1 MGGEFGIPHAII
13 WALDKR
19 QRRSPEEGALLDK
32 PIRRSPLLHKEGAFF
47 HGFRYRVPMVRIAFD
62 GFARKGEIR
71 AREAPVP
78 GLRQDV
84 LGNHRNG
91 IPLAEDARGQAEDDD
106 KPHAQRHKAEGH
118 NRLRGA
124 FLEDHVSV
132 EDEGL
137 RRRLRNPEKRDALW
151 GRVDRRE
158 IGPREREHG
167 REAAQREEDEG
178 RLEEPGLRRMRRG
191 VERGEIRRGRR
202 EGAHNVG
209 RMRQDLWGPHSQGIE
224 DRP

>member
-1 MGGEFGIPHAII
+1 
-13 WALDKR
+13 
-19 QRRSPEEGALLDK
+19 
-32 PIRRSPLLHKEGAFF
+32 
-47 HGFRYRVPMVRIAFD
+47 MVRIAFD

-84 LGNHRNG
+84 LGNHRDG
-91 IPLAEDARGQAEDDD
+91 IPLAEDARGQAEDGD
-106 KPHAQRHKAEGH
+106 KPHAQRHEAEGH

-137 RRRLRNPEKRDALW
+137 RR
-151 GRVDRRE
+151 V
-158 IGPREREHG
+158 
-167 REAAQREEDEG
+167 
-178 RLEEPGLRRMRRG
+178 RRG
-191 VERGEIRRGRR
+191 VKRGEIRRSRR

-209 RMRQDLWGPHSQGIE
+209 RMRQDLWGPHSQGI
-224 DRP
+224 

>member
-1 MGGEFGIPHAII
+1 M
-13 WALDKR
+13 
-19 QRRSPEEGALLDK
+19 
-32 PIRRSPLLHKEGAFF
+32 
-47 HGFRYRVPMVRIAFD
+47 YRVPMVRIAFD
-62 GFARKGEIR
+62 GFARKGEIG

-91 IPLAEDARGQAEDDD
+91 IPLAEDARGQAEDGD

-191 VERGEIRRGRR
+191 VKRGEIRRGRR

>member
-1 MGGEFGIPHAII
+1 
-13 WALDKR
+13 
-19 QRRSPEEGALLDK
+19 
-32 PIRRSPLLHKEGAFF
+32 
-47 HGFRYRVPMVRIAFD
+47 MVRIAFN

-84 LGNHRNG
+84 LGNHWND

-167 REAAQREEDEG
+167 RETAE
-178 RLEEPGLRRMRRG
+178 
-191 VERGEIRRGRR
+191 
-202 EGAHNVG
+202 
-209 RMRQDLWGPHSQGIE
+209 
-224 DRP
+224 